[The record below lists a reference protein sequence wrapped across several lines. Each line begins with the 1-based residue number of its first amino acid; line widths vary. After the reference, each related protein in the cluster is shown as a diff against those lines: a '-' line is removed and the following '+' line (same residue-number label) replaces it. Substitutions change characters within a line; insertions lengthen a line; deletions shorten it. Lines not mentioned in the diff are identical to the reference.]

1 MKTVVYVHGLNQTHR
16 CFNYILQ
23 NLPEHKAVCIDYYSH
38 QRLAESITEVRKQL
52 PKGEFALVG
61 HSLGGLISVLL
72 ANDFPITEM
81 ITISSPI
88 AGSKVASL
96 ARWFPNAPAI
106 VGDLVPSSH
115 LIVQATT
122 QKLSIPTISIFSST
136 GHLRAQVEPNDSIVT
151 IASQKALPYGR
162 KHEVKANHFEVLL
175 HERTVE
181 LIQKHLFE

>member
-1 MKTVVYVHGLNQTHR
+1 
-16 CFNYILQ
+16 
-23 NLPEHKAVCIDYYSH
+23 
-38 QRLAESITEVRKQL
+38 
-52 PKGEFALVG
+52 
-61 HSLGGLISVLL
+61 
-72 ANDFPITEM
+72 M

-96 ARWFPNAPAI
+96 ARWFPNTPAI

-136 GHLRAQVEPNDSIVT
+136 GHLRAQGEPNDSIVT